1 MIDFPATYRTSD
13 GASHMP
19 ALEVAD
25 SGEKR
30 LNHEKHEVDKGL
42 SFCMIN
48 YRY

>member
-30 LNHEKHEVDKGL
+30 LNHEKHEGHKGI
-42 SFCMIN
+42 FFYKVN
-48 YRY
+48 H